1 MKMVRTIVNILS
13 LAFTA
18 AAALLL
24 LAFTA
29 APTVF
34 GYRTYVVLS
43 GSMEPAIHTGAV
55 VVAQPVPPTSLKVG
69 DVIVYNRSDA
79 DERITHRIVDIK
91 DADAGRPTFTTKG
104 DANGAPD
111 PWTVQY
117 PTNTAGKVVFSV
129 PYVGYLDAAL
139 ESPQGRLAFIIIPVV
154 VLSGMWLWQIWRPN
168 KPAEQAPAAPAAVA
182 PSAPSTPRPLAAA
195 QPHRSSNLQP
205 LDLKSHQP
213 SKGTGLPLRH

>member
-1 MKMVRTIVNILS
+1 MGEARAAWKAKTPEKLAARYLAGLHYLTAGDTKGDSDMKMVRTIVNILS
-13 LAFTA
+13 
-18 AAALLL
+18 

-139 ESPQGRLAFIIIPVV
+139 ESPQGRLAFIIIP
-154 VLSGMWLWQIWRPN
+154 
-168 KPAEQAPAAPAAVA
+168 
-182 PSAPSTPRPLAAA
+182 
-195 QPHRSSNLQP
+195 
-205 LDLKSHQP
+205 
-213 SKGTGLPLRH
+213 